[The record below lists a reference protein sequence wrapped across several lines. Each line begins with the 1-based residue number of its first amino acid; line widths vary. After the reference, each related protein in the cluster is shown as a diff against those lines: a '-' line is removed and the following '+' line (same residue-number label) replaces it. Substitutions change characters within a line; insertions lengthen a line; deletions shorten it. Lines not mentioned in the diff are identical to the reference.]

1 MDNRLQNL
9 DWALVQAF
17 VAVAETG
24 SLSAAARQLAQSQ
37 PTLGRQ
43 VRAVEAA
50 LGNSLFTRQPRG
62 LSLNDSGAALLPI
75 AQEMRDAARRLT
87 LMAAGQSTSLKG
99 AVRITASMVFSQ
111 YYLPE
116 IIAEIRQKEPQIEI
130 DLVPSDSSENLLF
143 READIAIRMYRPTQD
158 DVIARKLGAIKT
170 GLFASRDYLARRGA
184 PHIINDISHHDFVGF
199 DRSNLI
205 IDAMRG
211 YGIPATRDSFSVRCD
226 QQAVYW
232 ELVRAGCGIGG
243 MQIKIAQRD
252 PDMVQILT
260 RLAMQNMPVWLAAP
274 SALRQTPRIRRVYD
288 LLAAAII
295 PICDA

>member
-1 MDNRLQNL
+1 MDGRLKNL
-9 DWALVQAF
+9 DWTLVQAF

-24 SLSAAARQLAQSQ
+24 SLSAAARQLGQSQ

-43 VRAVEAA
+43 IRAVETAF
-50 LGNSLFTRQPRG
+50 GNSLFIRQPRG
-62 LSLNDSGAALLPI
+62 LLLNDTGAALLPM

-99 AVRITASMVFSQ
+99 VVRITASMVFSQ

-116 IIAEIRQKEPQIEI
+116 IIAQIRQKEPLIEI
-130 DLVPSDSSENLLF
+130 DLVPSDSTENLLF

-158 DVIARKLGAIKT
+158 DVVARKLGEIKT
-170 GLFASRDYLARRGA
+170 GLFASRAYLDRRGE
-184 PHIINDISHHDFVGF
+184 PRIINDMGQHDFVGF

-211 YGIPATRDSFSVRCD
+211 YGIPATRDSFPIRCD

-252 PDMVQILT
+252 PNMVQILT
-260 RLAMQNMPVWLAAP
+260 GLAMQNMPVWLAAT
-274 SALRQTPRIRRVYD
+274 SVLRQTPRIRRVYD